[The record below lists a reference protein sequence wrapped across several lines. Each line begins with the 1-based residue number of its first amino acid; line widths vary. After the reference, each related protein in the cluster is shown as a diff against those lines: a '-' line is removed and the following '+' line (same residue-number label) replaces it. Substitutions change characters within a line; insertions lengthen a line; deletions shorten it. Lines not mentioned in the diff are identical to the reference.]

1 MLRQLDERTSHG
13 IVVELLYD
21 KKTKTVTL
29 VVKDHDTEYE
39 PVVVEDARDAFDHPF
54 LYVSDVVEQPV
65 PEPQS
70 RRASQLTDA
79 DLFAAAAGEWHVD
92 DEGGEEA
99 MV

>member
-1 MLRQLDERTSHG
+1 MLQLDERSGHG
-13 IVVELLYD
+13 VVVELLYD
-21 KKTKTVTL
+21 KKAKTVFL
-29 VVKDHDTEYE
+29 VVKDHGTEFE

-54 LYVSDVVEQPV
+54 LYVSDVVEPTV

-70 RRASQLTDA
+70 RRAGLTDD
-79 DLFAAAAGEWHVD
+79 DLTAACASEWNVD